1 MEAAMRARM
10 RNTVQGQSIT
20 VAAEGSR
27 GGEKGRA
34 GDLEVSMGGG
44 GGEAS
49 GGGGFG
55 LNCHGEVSG
64 EAFRVVLLSSDHLHW
79 AGPVS

>member
-1 MEAAMRARM
+1 METAMRVRM
-10 RNTVQGQSIT
+10 RNTRQGHRST

-44 GGEAS
+44 GEAS

-55 LNCHGEVSG
+55 LNGHWVVSG
-64 EAFRVVLLSSDHLHW
+64 EHGRAYMAFLAR
-79 AGPVS
+79 AA

>member
-1 MEAAMRARM
+1 MRAMEAAMRARM
-10 RNTVQGQSIT
+10 RNTKQGHSIT

-44 GGEAS
+44 GGGEAS
-49 GGGGFG
+49 AGGGFG
-55 LNCHGEVSG
+55 LNGHGLMSG
-64 EAFRVVLLSSDHLHW
+64 EHYVA
-79 AGPVS
+79 

>member
-1 MEAAMRARM
+1 MEVAMRARR
-10 RNTVQGQSIT
+10 RNTTQGHSST

-34 GDLEVSMGGG
+34 GDLKVSMGGGG

-55 LNCHGEVSG
+55 LNRHGIV
-64 EAFRVVLLSSDHLHW
+64 W
-79 AGPVS
+79 AMG

>member
-1 MEAAMRARM
+1 MRAMDVAMRARM
-10 RNTVQGQSIT
+10 RSTRQGHSST

-34 GDLEVSMGGG
+34 GDFEVSMDG

-49 GGGGFG
+49 GGCGFG
-55 LNCHGEVSG
+55 LNGHGIMLG
-64 EAFRVVLLSSDHLHW
+64 
-79 AGPVS
+79 

>member
-1 MEAAMRARM
+1 MRAIDVAMRARM
-10 RNTVQGQSIT
+10 RSTRQGHSST

-34 GDLEVSMGGG
+34 GDLEVSMDG

-49 GGGGFG
+49 GGYGFG
-55 LNCHGEVSG
+55 LNGHGVVSG
-64 EAFRVVLLSSDHLHW
+64 
-79 AGPVS
+79 